1 VLFLPLQKKL
11 IMKKFLLILFVLI
24 NILAV
29 AQVKKKVATTPA
41 QPVLKTAIDSLSYAL
56 GMSAGNFYKQQGMLS
71 LNTPLCSKGMN
82 DALKSGKTLL
92 NEQQANSIIMAFMQ
106 KESAEKAADNKKA
119 GAAFL
124 AANKNKPGVIT
135 LPSGMQYMVLQ
146 EGTGPKPV
154 ATDKVK
160 CHYEGSLIDG
170 TVFES
175 SIKNG
180 QPVVFS
186 VNGVIAGWTEALQ
199 LMPVGSKWRLFIPSN
214 LAYGDQ
220 GNQGIK
226 PGATLIFDVQL
237 LEIVK

>member
-1 VLFLPLQKKL
+1 
-11 IMKKFLLILFVLI
+11 MKKFLLVLFVSVGVF
-24 NILAV
+24 AV
-29 AQVKKKVATTPA
+29 AQVKKKVATTA
-41 QPVLKTAIDSLSYAL
+41 TKPVLKTAVDSLSYAL

-92 NEQQANSIIMAFMQ
+92 NEQQANSVIMAFMQ

-124 AANKNKPGVIT
+124 AANKNKPGVVT

-186 VNGVIAGWTEALQ
+186 VNGVIPGWTEALQ

-237 LEIVK
+237 LDIVK